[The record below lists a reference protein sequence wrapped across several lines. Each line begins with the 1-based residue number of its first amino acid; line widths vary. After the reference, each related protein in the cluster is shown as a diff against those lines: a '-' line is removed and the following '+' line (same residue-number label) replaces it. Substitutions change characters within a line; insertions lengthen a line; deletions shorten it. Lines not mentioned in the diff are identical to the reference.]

1 MIYVTQNTTFVERD
15 LSQRILDKYLDYI
28 ESQSVSLFQSSFF
41 SITLEISASPEY
53 DIAQSLYQCLSRYLP
68 CSNKIELELRDLK
81 VGMFNSMDCEI
92 IDVRM
97 YFVVSGPQ
105 RMRVKEGEYSH

>member
-53 DIAQSLYQCLSRYLP
+53 DIAQSLLP
-68 CSNKIELELRDLK
+68 
-81 VGMFNSMDCEI
+81 
-92 IDVRM
+92 
-97 YFVVSGPQ
+97 VS
-105 RMRVKEGEYSH
+105 V

>member
-15 LSQRILDKYLDYI
+15 LSQRILDNYLDYI

-53 DIAQSLYQCLSRYLP
+53 DIAQSLLP
-68 CSNKIELELRDLK
+68 
-81 VGMFNSMDCEI
+81 
-92 IDVRM
+92 
-97 YFVVSGPQ
+97 VS
-105 RMRVKEGEYSH
+105 V